1 MGGMVTM
8 PVFFDEDFLRHRQTP
23 FHPERPERLARIMQ
37 MMEERELEAE
47 IMPVAPAERDQLLR
61 VHDGSYL
68 DMLKHFGEGPYD
80 PDTYVHTETYGI
92 AEKAAGASIAAAK
105 DTLRNRRSN
114 LVLARPPGHH
124 SGRNYAG
131 GFCYLNNIALAA
143 RALQAEEGLNRVAI
157 LDFDV
162 HHGNGTSDVFYGDET
177 VLYIS
182 THQWGIY
189 PGTGP
194 AESVGEGTG
203 EGFNINFPLR
213 GGMGDA
219 TLLDAL
225 ERVVEPVVEAF
236 SPNAIM
242 VSLGGDGHYADP
254 LGGLTMSSQGYVE
267 TYLMPHR
274 LAKGMG
280 LGGATY
286 FLEGGYDLDALAEVV
301 WGVHEGFSG
310 SELEYSLTEVRDTEG
325 AGRDIVDHVL
335 RIHKSYWDL

>member
-1 MGGMVTM
+1 M
-8 PVFFDEDFLRHRQTP
+8 PVYFDEDFLRHKQTAW
-23 FHPERPERLARIMQ
+23 HPERPERLVRVLQ
-37 MMEERELEAE
+37 MMQEQELDVQL
-47 IMPVAPAERDQLLR
+47 MPVEPAAREQLTR
-61 VHDGSYL
+61 VHDDSYL
-68 DMLKHFGEGPYD
+68 SMMEHFGEGPYD
-80 PDTYVHTETYGI
+80 PDTYVRPETYGI
-92 AEKAAGASIAAAK
+92 AEKAAGASVAAAL
-105 DTLRNRRSN
+105 DTLRNDRSN

-131 GFCYLNNIALAA
+131 GFCYMNNIAIAA
-143 RALQAEEGLNRVAI
+143 RALQAEEGVTRVAI

-162 HHGNGTSDVFYGDET
+162 HHGNGTSDIFYLDDS

-189 PGTGP
+189 PGTGH

-203 EGFNINFPLR
+203 EGFNINIPLR

-219 TLLDAL
+219 TLDDAM
-225 ERVVEPVVEAF
+225 ERGVRPAVEQFTPKAVL
-236 SPNAIM
+236 

-254 LGGLTMSSQGYVE
+254 LGGLTMSSPGYVE
-267 TYLMPHR
+267 AYLLGHR
-274 LAKGMG
+274 MAREMG

-310 SELEYSLTEVRDTEG
+310 RSMEYQLTDVRDASAEG
-325 AGRDIVDHVL
+325 SDIVDNVV
-335 RIHKSYWDL
+335 RIHRDYWDL